1 MWNSGTIYCF
11 KCRRGLFKFN
21 NFPKYYHNTAWM
33 NENFLCMSE
42 EQIWCVWTIAISKLK
57 VVKQVI
63 MNGAFLAHLNWRLK
77 WAFLMKICPLS
88 VVVIVVVFVFV
99 VVNFSHFD
107 LLFQNQW
114 ASFNQTWHKSSLCE
128 GPRPFPSGDNYRIV
142 KIHWQI
148 KKIFFSITT
157 GPISTKH
164 GINYPWA

>member
-1 MWNSGTIYCF
+1 MTPHVWFTRPIYISTISLVYILCEIQAQF
-11 KCRRGLFKFN
+11 TVLSAGGDFKFN

-63 MNGAFLAHLNWRLK
+63 MNGAFLAHLNRRLK

-88 VVVIVVVFVFV
+88 VVVIVVVFVFI

-107 LLFQNQW
+107 LLLQNQW

-128 GPRPFPSGDNYRIV
+128 GDSSLFKWRATPFSKWR
-142 KIHWQI
+142 
-148 KKIFFSITT
+148 
-157 GPISTKH
+157 
-164 GINYPWA
+164 